1 MKFIH
6 MISLLQSDYY
16 TIKAI
21 FPKCST
27 PYTFKVKKG
36 IDLSVGDHV
45 IVDSS
50 RTGFTVVEVH
60 AIDET
65 PDINLDA
72 DFPYSWIVQKVDPS
86 DYYHRRETE
95 RRVYGQ
101 LLELEKRKQQS

>member
-21 FPKCST
+21 FPSGST

-95 RRVYGQ
+95 
-101 LLELEKRKQQS
+101 